1 MSTMSVRSAAAG
13 TATAALVVGVLGSP
27 ALVDPGQDLAERH
40 RSPLTAETL
49 TGLPNWDVLDR
60 GTPTDV
66 VWGIVLKL
74 GVFLVVVALLAG
86 LAGRGPPRPAGL
98 RGWVRRAGA
107 GGGARGVV
115 YVYQE

>member
-49 TGLPNWDVLDR
+49 TGLPNWDVFDR

-86 LAGRGPPRPAGL
+86 LAGRGPRRSALL
-98 RGWVRRAGA
+98 RGWARPVRPGRVPRA
-107 GGGARGVV
+107 
-115 YVYQE
+115 

>member
-13 TATAALVVGVLGSP
+13 TATAGLVVGVLGSP
-27 ALVDPGQDLAERH
+27 ALVDAGQDLAERH

-49 TGLPNWDVLDR
+49 TGLPNWDVFDP

-86 LAGRGPPRPAGL
+86 LAGRAPRRSAVL
-98 RGWVRRAGA
+98 RGRGRGGVAARGARAG
-107 GGGARGVV
+107 R
-115 YVYQE
+115 YLYE